1 MRRSFFPLNALPVF
15 IASVTG
21 VISCK
26 PPASEKPVVE
36 TTPVSTS
43 RFDNTILVANRPE
56 FKPTAFVDQQ
66 LVNPWGIALRPPG
79 AGGHIWTS
87 NAGNA
92 STSLYIGDV
101 NGKPLSQD
109 GLKILSMAAPLI
121 SYEDGLINITGQVY
135 NAASD
140 IPGQPV
146 EFFIKG
152 TASDLTSGKPV
163 SIGESSGSAKFVFV
177 TTEGTIHAWRAKTA
191 ESMDTAIIVKDF
203 SDHGKDQD
211 KSLPHL
217 AAFTGVAMTT
227 DSFTKD
233 ATGRAVTDNRLYVTD
248 FQNKRILT
256 FDNQWD
262 EITNKT
268 PFARPANLPEDF
280 SPYNVQCIGDK
291 LYVVYAVVDLGADE
305 AAVDVP
311 GKGNGHVAIYDRDGH
326 LLRELADKDLLDS
339 PWGVTIAPA
348 GFGDFGGDI
357 LLANFGDGSIAAFN
371 SKTGTF
377 HDYLRDNEAK
387 PLNLDGIWGI
397 VFGNG
402 VGLGDAM
409 SLYYTAGPNNEQDGV
424 FGKVTVAKERGVAS
438 K

>member
-1 MRRSFFPLNALPVF
+1 MNHHSFPS
-15 IASVTG
+15 IASVALT
-21 VISCK
+21 IM
-26 PPASEKPVVE
+26 PMLASGLHAEQVNGNH
-36 TTPVSTS
+36 
-43 RFDNTILVANRPE
+43 FDNAILVANRPE

-66 LVNPWGIALRPPG
+66 LVNPWGLALRPPG

-109 GLKILSMAAPLI
+109 GLKIVSMAAPLI

-140 IPGQPV
+140 VPGQPV
-146 EFFIKG
+146 EFFVKG
-152 TASDLTSGKPV
+152 AASDFTSGKAVPL
-163 SIGESSGSAKFVFV
+163 GEVSGSAKFVFV
-177 TTEGTIHAWRAKTA
+177 STEGTIHGWRAKTA
-191 ESMDTAIIVKDF
+191 ESMDTAIILKDY

-211 KSLPHL
+211 KTLPHL

-227 DSFTKD
+227 QSFTTD
-233 ATGRAVTDNRLYVTD
+233 AAGKPVADNRLYVTD

-256 FDNQWD
+256 FNNRWE
-262 EITNKT
+262 EITKEVH
-268 PFARPANLPEDF
+268 FQRPAGLREDF
-280 SPYNVQCIGDK
+280 SPYNIQWIGDK

-326 LLRELADKDLLDS
+326 LLQELADKDLLDS
-339 PWGVTIAPA
+339 PWGVVIAPQ

-371 SKTGTF
+371 AKSGAF
-377 HDYLRDNEAK
+377 HDYLRDHDGK
-387 PLNLDGIWGI
+387 LLNLDGIWGM

-402 VGLGDAM
+402 VGLGDSM

-424 FGKVTVAKERGVAS
+424 FGKVTVGK
-438 K
+438 